1 MYGAN
6 NWFRVIRC
14 FSIDINIPELFFCF
28 LYVISLSQTSLSQ
41 TTTADPLSVPLIFL
55 SFFKSYKACRSL
67 IVRLLLYL
75 SFSTS
80 ILHIY
85 IIYIFYIQAHRN
97 RGERGCSPPR
107 FLLPFIFHELK
118 KIVLKWKNS
127 IKLKPS
133 WNSSK
138 VTDIS
143 NTAIDLDTRDDILSV
158 IYRERSS
165 HF

>member
-67 IVRLLLYL
+67 LVRLLLYL
-75 SFSTS
+75 SFSIS
-80 ILHIY
+80 ILYIY
-85 IIYIFYIQAHRN
+85 MYTYVYIYIYMYIYINIIYIFYIQARRN

-118 KIVLKWKNS
+118 KIVLK
-127 IKLKPS
+127 
-133 WNSSK
+133 
-138 VTDIS
+138 
-143 NTAIDLDTRDDILSV
+143 
-158 IYRERSS
+158 
-165 HF
+165 